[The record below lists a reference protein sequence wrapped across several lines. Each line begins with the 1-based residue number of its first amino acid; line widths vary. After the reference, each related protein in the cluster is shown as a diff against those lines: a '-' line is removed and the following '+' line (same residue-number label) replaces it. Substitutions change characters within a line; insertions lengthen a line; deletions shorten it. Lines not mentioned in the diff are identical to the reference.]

1 MLTLENRAS
10 VRVDRGF
17 KGAKELQVQFG
28 STVAYQRV
36 LGSQGFSS
44 FEHNIH
50 TAVARVAK
58 ALNLNGICARDAW
71 CCDDY
76 QHQHC
81 CRRAE
86 PVQD

>member
-36 LGSQGFSS
+36 LGSRGFSS
-44 FEHNIH
+44 LEHNIQ
-50 TAVARVAK
+50 
-58 ALNLNGICARDAW
+58 NGSVDPR
-71 CCDDY
+71 
-76 QHQHC
+76 
-81 CRRAE
+81 
-86 PVQD
+86 